1 MKTKPPHRTFK
12 CQIFLKRTTKV
23 SMSEKHSKTNF
34 KDKKK
39 VSVVGVCETVT
50 LSVCDFKKMLTIIFL
65 KVNNKFKLL

>member
-1 MKTKPPHRTFK
+1 
-12 CQIFLKRTTKV
+12 
-23 SMSEKHSKTNF
+23 MSEKHSKTNF